1 MVRLFK
7 KDPEREAAENRYID
21 LLAQVAAGPVTGASV
36 LPELRTAAQQAAIS
50 GRKDRKLTD
59 RAVAALTEGVLADE
73 VLTREE
79 EDYVLETIEAIGI
92 GDEDM
97 QTRYQPLMKQLALGR
112 ANDGRLQVLDHDTH
126 LMPQRGESVHLEM
139 PAGLL
144 KEVTLREFRGGSA
157 GVSVRVAEGR
167 SREQRTNARSDGH
180 GRHRAPN
187 RGRRVALHHV
197 ASGRFFGSPVV

>member
-1 MVRLFK
+1 
-7 KDPEREAAENRYID
+7 
-21 LLAQVAAGPVTGASV
+21 VTGASV

-157 GVSVRVAEGR
+157 GVSVRVAKGVRVSSGR
-167 SREQRTNARSDGH
+167 M
-180 GRHRAPN
+180 
-187 RGRRVALHHV
+187 RGRMVTVGTELQTVDAGWLSITSHRVV
-197 ASGRFFGSPVV
+197 FSGLRSFEWIG